1 MEDINGSLEQI
12 NTYQRKEDN
21 PMLINKKRSRDQ
33 AFPLDN
39 IESKFICPCSKV
51 ILLSDPKSPDLKDHR
66 HSCNEMASKY
76 GALYDAWESAVLS
89 DEDAHPDN
97 WRNMRALYE
106 TFRAKFFENAE

>member
-1 MEDINGSLEQI
+1 
-12 NTYQRKEDN
+12 
-21 PMLINKKRSRDQ
+21 
-33 AFPLDN
+33 
-39 IESKFICPCSKV
+39 
-51 ILLSDPKSPDLKDHR
+51 
-66 HSCNEMASKY
+66 MASKY